1 MPGYIFV
8 DKFLKEIQMIVIVI
22 FCVWASYS
30 QNFLNSNLLL
40 ISLNL
45 LTKFTLAKKLYN
57 FLSSYSDTPF
67 L

>member
-8 DKFLKEIQMIVIVI
+8 GKFLKEIQMIVIVI

-45 LTKFTLAKKLYN
+45 LKKLTLKKKLYN
-57 FLSSYSDTPF
+57 FLSSYRDTPF

>member
-1 MPGYIFV
+1 MPGYIFIG
-8 DKFLKEIQMIVIVI
+8 KFLKEIQMIVIVI

-45 LTKFTLAKKLYN
+45 LTKFTLGKKLYN